1 MTTKNYSIIS
11 VFCIAT
17 LVLILI
23 YSFCFN
29 STKAYADEITEA
41 TVTSD
46 TASQT
51 TEATVVQ
58 TTRRAPVS
66 IAIYS
71 NEVTESSDTYDF
83 TKKQAASPI
92 IDTGSPAVPPTNVD
106 GSQPSDAVTLPAID
120 NQPVVDNSQPDFV
133 VTTPAPEAP
142 QYTRDPQS
150 TAAPDA
156 TPEPDIIS
164 YPPTVAPAYKD

>member
-41 TVTSD
+41 TVTTD
-46 TASQT
+46 TSSQT

-83 TKKQAASPI
+83 TKKQVASPI
-92 IDTGSPAVPPTNVD
+92 IDTGSPAI
-106 GSQPSDAVTLPAID
+106 PSDAVTLPAID

>member
-1 MTTKNYSIIS
+1 MTTKKYSIIS

-46 TASQT
+46 ATNQSN
-51 TEATVVQ
+51 EATVVQ

-92 IDTGSPAVPPTNVD
+92 VDTGSPAVTQTPVD
-106 GSQPSDAVTLPAID
+106 GNQPSDAVTLPAVN
-120 NQPVVDNSQPDFV
+120 NQPVVDNSQQDFV
-133 VTTPAPEAP
+133 VTTPAAP
-142 QYTRDPQS
+142 QTTKDPQS